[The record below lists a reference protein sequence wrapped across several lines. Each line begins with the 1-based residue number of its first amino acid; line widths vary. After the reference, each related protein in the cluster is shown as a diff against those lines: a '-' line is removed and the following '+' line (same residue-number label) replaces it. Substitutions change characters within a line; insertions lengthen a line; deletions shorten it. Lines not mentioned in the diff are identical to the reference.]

1 MGGKASSLI
10 WCEYNPPTFSTQSK
24 PANYLYCYKL
34 PPPSYNY
41 NWTDL
46 HYAASHGNV
55 RRIQEIIHKSG
66 TINLNKKDYY
76 GKTPLYW
83 AAYKGHRAC
92 LEELLKF
99 GASVNTKCRH
109 GGSPLH
115 AVVSLYPEC
124 ALLLIKHGAD
134 VNLAD
139 NWGVTP
145 MYLAAT
151 SGQIDVI
158 RYLLASGATPDVR
171 NKKTGEI
178 PRQLN
183 SHKEFCNYLS
193 SLSKNPPSL
202 QQLCRVNIRRRMR
215 EHPNPKID
223 SLAVPK
229 KIKDFLTLAEFEVL
243 PSKQT
248 NHSSLNVI
256 CQT

>member
-1 MGGKASSLI
+1 MFNSLLHVVI
-10 WCEYNPPTFSTQSK
+10 IFSQ
-24 PANYLYCYKL
+24 
-34 PPPSYNY
+34 
-41 NWTDL
+41 
-46 HYAASHGNV
+46 
-55 RRIQEIIHKSG
+55 
-66 TINLNKKDYY
+66 
-76 GKTPLYW
+76 
-83 AAYKGHRAC
+83 
-92 LEELLKF
+92 
-99 GASVNTKCRH
+99 
-109 GGSPLH
+109 
-115 AVVSLYPEC
+115 
-124 ALLLIKHGAD
+124 
-134 VNLAD
+134 
-139 NWGVTP
+139 
-145 MYLAAT
+145 
-151 SGQIDVI
+151 
-158 RYLLASGATPDVR
+158 
-171 NKKTGEI
+171 KTGEI